1 VAESQTTATRAEKKL
16 LTRQKLLEATI
27 EIIAAEGLDGVT
39 MAKVA
44 ERTGLSRGICNY
56 HFDTKEQLML
66 EAFRVL
72 YREYQ
77 EAWQNALADLTIPP
91 ERRLARLVETL
102 LSPPIA
108 DLKKLAVWLAFW
120 GVTPHRRTYLELCT
134 EGDRAYEAAVED
146 LLRQLAPGAESV
158 KGMKMRAIAVAL
170 TSMIDGAHLQ
180 FLIAPDRISAAES
193 ISACLAYLSSF
204 FPQFKGRI
212 GAQKEHH
219 RLVAT
224 CAAGHTATSA

>member
-1 VAESQTTATRAEKKL
+1 MVDSPKTAATRAEKKF
-16 LTRQKLLEATI
+16 LTRQKLLEATM

-77 EAWQNALADLTIPP
+77 EAWQGALADVTISP
-91 ERRLARLVETL
+91 ERKLARLVETL
-102 LSPPIA
+102 LNPPIA

-120 GVTPHRRTYLELCT
+120 GVTPHRHTYLELCT
-134 EGDRAYEAAVED
+134 ESDREYEEAVES
-146 LLRQLAPGAESV
+146 LLCQLAPDTAEV
-158 KGMKMRAIAVAL
+158 NGMKMRAIAVAL

-180 FLIAPDRISAAES
+180 FLIAPGRISAGEA
-193 ISACLAYLSSF
+193 INACLAYLASF
-204 FPQFKGRI
+204 FPQFKGKI
-212 GAQKEHH
+212 
-219 RLVAT
+219 
-224 CAAGHTATSA
+224 SAPM

>member
-1 VAESQTTATRAEKKL
+1 MADSSKTAATRAEQKR
-16 LTRQKLLEATI
+16 LTRQKLLEATL

-44 ERTGLSRGICNY
+44 GRTGLSRGICNY
-56 HFDTKEQLML
+56 HFATKEQLML

-77 EAWQNALADLTIPP
+77 EAWQSTLADDTIAP
-91 ERRLARLVETL
+91 ERRLARLVEKL

-134 EGDRAYEAAVED
+134 ESDRAYEDAVEG
-146 LLRQLAPGAESV
+146 LLRQLAPGTEEM

-180 FLIAPDRISAAES
+180 LLIAPGRISAAES
-193 ISACLAYLSSF
+193 ISACLAYLASF
-204 FPQFKGRI
+204 FPQVDGRF
-212 GAQKEHH
+212 GAQ
-219 RLVAT
+219 A
-224 CAAGHTATSA
+224 